1 MTGQAQEKLK
11 GAHEHIAQADKTVAV
26 RRRWV
31 RSTRGQAITLLKG
44 RDVAA
49 MFDEQVQPLLGDA
62 DRAPVAVTN
71 NQGGTNS

>member
-1 MTGQAQEKLK
+1 MVEQHSK
-11 GAHEHIAQADKTVAV
+11 
-26 RRRWV
+26 
-31 RSTRGQAITLLKG
+31 AITLLKG